1 MNYAVRVVQSTTTC
15 IALASLRKSNKSMLL
30 LLLLEATEACS
41 QRFLI
46 KQQEQDIS
54 VSLLY
59 EKAREAR

>member
-1 MNYAVRVVQSTTTC
+1 
-15 IALASLRKSNKSMLL
+15 MLL